1 MAKNLCFFRSS
12 SMQKM
17 WPICLVM
24 CLGLDVVN
32 LTTFT
37 SQSGKNNPYKSQ
49 SFFSFP
55 AKKKKSFAKLQKFAH
70 QTKTMPSM

>member
-1 MAKNLCFFRSS
+1 
-12 SMQKM
+12 
-17 WPICLVM
+17 M

-37 SQSGKNNPYKSQ
+37 SQSAKNNPYKSQ

-55 AKKKKSFAKLQKFAH
+55 AKKKKKEFRQVAKICPPNKNNA
-70 QTKTMPSM
+70 